1 LGIFY
6 ARPNGLLIIP
16 FYGPKV
22 NAEKIVFPARSD
34 LGILFIM
41 KTSIKENLGAI
52 SASLYVSFQLI
63 ANILSTKI
71 ALLPYLNW
79 AVDGGTII
87 YPLTF
92 TLRDFVHKSLGK
104 QKSRQ
109 IVILAAGVNLLAVLL
124 FVLISK
130 LTPDPSWEFQQ
141 AYENI
146 LLPVWRITIA
156 SIIAQVISELIDT
169 EIFSKIYKKYSDTKA
184 VLVSNS
190 IALIID
196 SVVFSFIAFA
206 GSLPMNVVWQIILTN
221 IAIKFILSLVST
233 PTIKLVPRSVEM
245 DKI

>member
-1 LGIFY
+1 MY
-6 ARPNGLLIIP
+6 N
-16 FYGPKV
+16 
-22 NAEKIVFPARSD
+22 
-34 LGILFIM
+34 
-41 KTSIKENLGAI
+41 SIKENLGAI
-52 SASLYVSFQLI
+52 SASLYVSFQVI

-124 FVLISK
+124 FILISK
-130 LTPDPSWEFQQ
+130 LTPDPSWAFQESF
-141 AYENI
+141 ENI

-156 SIIAQVISELIDT
+156 SIIAQVISELLDT
-169 EIFSKIYKKYSDTKA
+169 EIFSTIYKKFSDTKA

-190 IALIID
+190 IALVADSII
-196 SVVFSFIAFA
+196 FSFIAFA
-206 GSLPMNVVWQIILTN
+206 GALPMNVLWQIIITN
-221 IAIKFILSLVST
+221 IVIKFILSIISA
-233 PTIKLVPRSVEM
+233 PTIKMVPRTASM
-245 DKI
+245 DQM